1 MKTSHKWFLLNSGGD
16 RLRFAKGL
24 FYSYFQVYSQE
35 DEATSLLDV
44 KENYNATNSGGV
56 FVPGT
61 FFKSNAIDQYI
72 DTGFNPNAD
81 SKFLLDDCFF
91 GFYIHTNDH
100 PASGTPVI
108 FDNGNCSIR
117 LNGSQI
123 EYKVN
128 SGTYSSYTYA
138 IPNGALI
145 IAYRTAS
152 GTQKLNINGVDV
164 ASGSINSTSKPNGTF
179 KLGQSYAGRWICSF
193 AGKASD
199 ADFAQL
205 YSDLTAYITSLSIY
219 YPFRFWAAFEQTDAT
234 PITSPLPVYSKDSM
248 VVTQDASNLQIIDNV
263 LLKESSGTPAGN
275 FTIGRGIPRKKG
287 KCIAFR
293 VKKIGTNGTFQLG
306 FYSAST
312 GNNPVHRIAVSA
324 SKFLMFDRYSA
335 YDINFSSVDDTYYHC
350 FIVLRDNGAYWFLQS
365 GENYYLMLVTS
376 AYNLSPVYEYAALG
390 GGSSSPKTHLD
401 WIRETQLYGDFL
413 NDWITT
419 TDSISD
425 AVDTD
430 TFIHNTS
437 GWIIFYLAT
446 KTTSVDI
453 EIRFRIQD
461 ASNYLKLTFDSSNN
475 GKLWKTVAGFDTQLG
490 STATLTQGVE
500 YKIFLNGA
508 DIRVFNSLSSPLA
521 ISATESSFSGE
532 TNGQV
537 VSQGTGGNIT
547 YLKTLPFATT
557 DNGILSQFEEITSV
571 SDPVD
576 GIVEED
582 LYIGP

>member
-1 MKTSHKWFLLNSGGD
+1 MKTSHKWFILNSGGD

-44 KENYNATNSGGV
+44 KENYNATNQGGV

-179 KLGQSYAGRWICSF
+179 KLGQSYAGRWVCSF
-193 AGKASD
+193 AGKASE
-199 ADFAQL
+199 ADFADL
-205 YSDLTAYITSLSIY
+205 YSKLSTYITSLSIY

-234 PITSPLPVYSKDSM
+234 PVTSPLPVYSKDTM
-248 VVTQDASNLQIIDNV
+248 VVVQDSANLSIIDNT
-263 LLKESSGTPAGN
+263 LKKEGTGAMANN
-275 FTIGRGIPRKKG
+275 FLTGKGIPRKRG
-287 KCIAFR
+287 RCVAIR
-293 VKKIGTNGTFQLG
+293 VKKININGFCAIGFLG
-306 FYSAST
+306 SS
-312 GNNPVHRIAVSA
+312 GNAQIIISNSKIAGKEVNSVV
-324 SKFLMFDRYSA
+324 
-335 YDINFSSVDDTYYHC
+335 DIDFTITDDTYYNC
-350 FIVLRDNGAYWFLQS
+350 FIVLRDAGAYWFLQS
-365 GENYYLMLVTS
+365 GQNYYLLLVS
-376 AYNLSPVYEYAALG
+376 ARASVSPLYEYISLG
-390 GGSSSPKTHLD
+390 GGSGSPIVTVDWYREKQLSGYFLD
-401 WIRETQLYGDFL
+401 EWIPV
-413 NDWITT
+413 
-419 TDSISD
+419 TDSITD
-425 AVDTD
+425 AVNGDPFTHD
-430 TFIHNTS
+430 TS
-437 GWIIFYLAT
+437 GWILFYLQT
-446 KTTSVDI
+446 KSSSANI
-453 EIRFRIQD
+453 QIKFRIQD
-461 ASNYLKLTFDSSNN
+461 ASNYLLLEINSTNV
-475 GKLWKTVAGFDTQLG
+475 GKLYRVDAGVPTDIGGVAPNAMGPGQ
-490 STATLTQGVE
+490 E
-500 YKIFLNGA
+500 YKIFINGST
-508 DIRVFNSLSSPLA
+508 IKVFGALTNPLLFAVTENAFISETDGEITSL
-521 ISATESSFSGE
+521 
-532 TNGQV
+532 
-537 VSQGTGGNIT
+537 GTGGNIT
-547 YLKTLPFATT
+547 YVKALPFVIT
-557 DNGILSQFEEITSV
+557 DNSILSQFEEISSE
-571 SDPVD
+571 SDPVE

-582 LYIGP
+582 LYVGP